1 MRPGTLHQGP
11 IAFLL
16 PLPPDST
23 ARLQA
28 DGWVKLVSSQ
38 PVTGR
43 TVVGAE
49 RSEGGWRAGSAAE
62 YATSNAVEWGPA
74 RQLDQAVGS
83 LATRLA
89 GSAPPGWRQTLRVL
103 R

>member
-1 MRPGTLHQGP
+1 MRPRTLHRRA
-11 IAFLL
+11 IAFRLR
-16 PLPPDST
+16 PRPDST
-23 ARLQA
+23 ARPQA
-28 DGWVKLVSSQ
+28 NSWVRSVGSQ
-38 PVTGR
+38 PVAGR
-43 TVVGAE
+43 TVGGAE
-49 RSEGGWRAGSAAE
+49 RSEGGWRTGSAAE

-74 RQLDQAVGS
+74 RQLDQAGGS